1 MRKSNE
7 LNTSLLMVVSFA
19 MMSFLW
25 DYIGERCASVFTTF
39 LSPEYLGVAQ
49 FHLPD
54 VTRTI
59 AQAGA
64 RLLLIIMPLLL
75 VTVVSGVLVNI
86 IQVGLLFTTKPLAP
100 KFSRV
105 NPMAG
110 FKRIFSIRSVVE
122 LVKSL
127 AKVAIIVL
135 LCYGDIERFLG
146 NLPISMM
153 SYPAET
159 IDFTMRTA
167 FSMGLKVAMFTL
179 AVGVGDFA
187 FQSWKYEK
195 DMRMSKQEV
204 KDEYKTMEGDPKIKG
219 KIRQKQRQMAAMRMM
234 QSVPDADVVITN
246 PTHYAIALAYDESV
260 SSAPMVLAKG
270 KDLIASK
277 IKDIARA
284 HGIETVE
291 NRPLAQALYAVCEV
305 GDPIP
310 ATLYQTVAEVLA
322 MVYNLKR
329 PQKRTKG
336 GAGA

>member
-1 MRKSNE
+1 
-7 LNTSLLMVVSFA
+7 VVA
-19 MMSFLW
+19 
-25 DYIGERCASVFTTF
+25 
-39 LSPEYLGVAQ
+39 
-49 FHLPD
+49 
-54 VTRTI
+54 
-59 AQAGA
+59 
-64 RLLLIIMPLLL
+64 
-75 VTVVSGVLVNI
+75 GVLVNI
-86 IQVGLLFTTKPLAP
+86 IQVGFLFTTKPLAP

-105 NPMAG
+105 NPLAG
-110 FKRIFSIRSVVE
+110 FKRLFSIRSIVE

-135 LCYGDIERFLG
+135 LCYGDIEKFLG

-153 SYPAET
+153 SFPIET

-260 SSAPMVLAKG
+260 SAAPVVLAKG
-270 KDLIASK
+270 KDLIAAK
-277 IKDIARA
+277 IKDIAHA

-310 ATLYQTVAEVLA
+310 ATLYQAVAEVLA

-329 PQKRTKG
+329 PQKRTRG
-336 GAGA
+336 GVGA